1 MSRAP
6 VDFRF
11 YLVTDRTQAAP
22 RTLASVVH
30 DACATGV
37 RAVQL
42 REKDLSETDL
52 VSAATRLSG
61 LLRPRGAK
69 LFVNAS
75 PFVDRDTAGLL
86 AASPGVDGFHIP
98 DDPALLVEFREQFPR
113 LLIGASTHSVAGVRS
128 AFDAGADFV
137 TLAPVYETRGKAR
150 PLGIDVLREA
160 CEAAAGPVFALGGI
174 TPERARE
181 CLDAGAFGVAVVSAV
196 MAASSA
202 RSAVRA
208 FAESMGSL

>member
-1 MSRAP
+1 M
-6 VDFRF
+6 
-11 YLVTDRTQAAP
+11 TDRTQCAP

-30 DACATGV
+30 DACANGV

-52 VSAATRLSG
+52 VSAATRLHG
-61 LLRPRGAK
+61 LLQPRQAK

-75 PFVDRDTAGLL
+75 RFVDRETASIL
-86 AASPGVDGFHIP
+86 AATPGVDGFHIP
-98 DDPALLVEFREQFPR
+98 DDPELLIDFREQFPK
-113 LLIGASTHSVAGVRS
+113 LLIGASTHSAEGVRN
-128 AFDAGADFV
+128 AFASGADFV
-137 TLAPVYETRGKAR
+137 TFGPVFETRGKAQ
-150 PLGIDVLREA
+150 PQGLETLQSVCQTAG
-160 CEAAAGPVFALGGI
+160 GPVFAIGGI

-181 CLDAGAFGVAVVSAV
+181 CLDAGAHGVAVVSAV